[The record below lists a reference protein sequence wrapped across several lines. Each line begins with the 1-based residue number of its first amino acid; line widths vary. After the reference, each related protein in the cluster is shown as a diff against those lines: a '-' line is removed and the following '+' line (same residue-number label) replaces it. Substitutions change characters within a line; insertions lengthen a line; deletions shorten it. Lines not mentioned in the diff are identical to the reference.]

1 MTQRVNLYLED
12 DFAEQIRRIK
22 PRSLSLA
29 AFCSWLIEAQLETLD
44 TSTRVPAYCVGAGY
58 SSNLQ
63 TKAQHE
69 NEADQASASYIQP
82 PSKNFENL
90 SPPIPV
96 VLGDGIGMGLQG
108 EGKRKVPFEVKKN
121 IPHELEWCRE
131 PLLEFWREKGGKKSK
146 QAAVFL
152 FNQLISLM
160 EKYGERVVL
169 DQLELATAKGFDSIT
184 VRNYE
189 QFGTEANK
197 PAQKPQV
204 DWDALD
210 NVSWF

>member
-1 MTQRVNLYLED
+1 MTGAL
-12 DFAEQIRRIK
+12 
-22 PRSLSLA
+22 SLSS
-29 AFCSWLIEAQLETLD
+29 FCAVLIEKGLETVD
-44 TSTRVPAYCVGAGY
+44 TVATIPAYRVGAGY
-58 SSNLQ
+58 SSNLS
-63 TKAQHE
+63 TKAQQE
-69 NEADQASASYIQP
+69 NEADQDSASHIKP
-82 PSKNFENL
+82 PSENFENSFPL
-90 SPPIPV
+90 TPV
-96 VLGDGIGMGLQG
+96 VLGDGVGMGLQG

-160 EKYGERVVL
+160 EKYGERIVL

-189 QFGTEANK
+189 QFGTETNK
-197 PAQKPQV
+197 PAQAPQV

-210 NVSWF
+210 NVSLF